1 MTIAAAKAA
10 SGDAAHHL
18 MQSIAPS
25 PCKTCTT
32 PQPRSAT
39 LTTLFNYW
47 SSLPAAGGLP
57 NASDFR
63 PTEIARCL
71 PDTAIHEIRSPD
83 VVIYRLAGTGIAERM
98 GHDPTGTNVLDLV
111 ATGLRQQAG
120 RDLLEIFHR
129 PCGLHLRY
137 VNTYSSGRVTAIESL
152 YLPLRPPAGA
162 YPRVISVH
170 APEDVIEYTHPL
182 DLSLIAETI
191 NDVIW
196 IDLGFGT
203 PAGDQPRP

>member
-1 MTIAAAKAA
+1 M
-10 SGDAAHHL
+10 
-18 MQSIAPS
+18 APT
-25 PCKTCTT
+25 PGRACRK
-32 PQPRSAT
+32 PQPRSST
-39 LTTLFNYW
+39 LTALFDYW

-57 NASDFR
+57 AAADFR
-63 PTEIARCL
+63 PAEIARCL
-71 PDTAIHEIRSPD
+71 PDTAILEIRSPD
-83 VVIYRLAGTGIAERM
+83 VVTYRLAGTGIAERM
-98 GHDPTGTNVLDLV
+98 GHDPTGANVLDLV
-111 ATGLRQQAG
+111 AASSRQQAG

-137 VNTYSSGRVTAIESL
+137 VNTYASGRVTAIESL

-162 YPRVISVH
+162 FPRVISVH

-191 NDVIW
+191 NDAIW